1 MTLFPRFEVNV
12 WVLMIFFLFWRS
24 TSGRRKN
31 LTSKEK
37 KIIMRRQNNSEYCG
51 LRLRKCNA
59 HLRLRNTSCSFG
71 EFAVAEL
78 GVNLRCPVLVY
89 CVCSMRAIL
98 IVCNTLVMP
107 AACFYAMTIMP
118 SLWFLDTVC
127 LYYAYC
133 A

>member
-1 MTLFPRFEVNV
+1 MGVDDLFFILEVNV
-12 WVLMIFFLFWRS
+12 WS
-24 TSGRRKN
+24 TEKFDLKR
-31 LTSKEK
+31 K

-59 HLRLRNTSCSFG
+59 HLRLRNTFCSFG

-98 IVCNTLVMP
+98 IVFVIRL
-107 AACFYAMTIMP
+107 
-118 SLWFLDTVC
+118 LC
-127 LYYAYC
+127 LQHASML
-133 A
+133 